1 MADTATII
9 RIPSTETTVTLPD
22 ASSVTVT
29 EYVDSVTI
37 TNVAQ
42 RGLTGPAG
50 ATGPE
55 GPQGPQGLQGPQGV
69 KGDAGDTGPQGPQGV
84 PGADGADGA
93 QGPQGIQGPQGPQGI
108 QGPQGVPG
116 ADGSTDALTLQGQN
130 GAYYLDRDHH
140 SGPSGTK
147 STPVD
152 ADQVGLMDS
161 AASNILKKLSW
172 ANIKATLKTYFDTV
186 YQAVLVSGT
195 NIKTINGTTIL
206 GSGDLTVSGGGGGSW
221 GSITGTLSDQT
232 DLQSALDAKVA
243 KAGDTMTGGLDVTAA
258 SDSQVAGSFSTTAN
272 STASGNALQAKMY
285 DGSLGFS
292 VGPDGKVTIGRPYDY
307 ANLKHTNSHTIQ
319 YVYNGSYATSGF
331 LLQDLGTGSGVRFHA
346 TTWGLFV
353 SRPDGS
359 PAGLQLGSRVNP
371 ADGSQFNAAYGQ
383 WYLTSGGFTINR
395 AGGWTGISQTEI
407 ESSARPQLGLLYN
420 SVNRMDAQV
429 GATGSCT
436 FSLTGTNPEFT
447 FSQAVNVPDEAYS
460 NTNWDGSLEV
470 PTKNAIRDAVKG
482 LDRNIQEALSTNG
495 VSMISPGSST
505 AFNVIGMPAPT
516 AVGTV
521 SHPALASTNFRT
533 QLRRG
538 IVTSAATANSVSE
551 LRSSVTQCWRGNA
564 AGMGGFCKTDRF
576 AVSSSTANQQVAVG
590 LFATTSAISTTQVPS
605 ALTNCVF
612 AGWDAADTNLQ
623 IMSNDGSGTCTKVDL
638 GSNFPANNT
647 TAVYEVT
654 FYAAPNDT
662 QISYRVVRLDTG
674 NVATGTITTDLPTNT
689 TFLAWHAYANNG
701 GTAAAVVLELIKM
714 YLSTEV

>member
-1 MADTATII
+1 MSDTVSVVKVPGVI
-9 RIPSTETTVTLPD
+9 TTVTTPEGEI
-22 ASSVTVT
+22 VTT
-29 EYVDSVTI
+29 
-37 TNVAQ
+37 VAGGQ
-42 RGLTGPAG
+42 RGLTGADG
-50 ATGPE
+50 A
-55 GPQGPQGLQGPQGV
+55 Q
-69 KGDAGDTGPQGPQGV
+69 GPQGPQGV
-84 PGADGADGA
+84 PG
-93 QGPQGIQGPQGPQGI
+93 
-108 QGPQGVPG
+108 V
-116 ADGSTDALTLQGQN
+116 DGSTDALTLQGQN
-130 GAYYLDRDHH
+130 GAYYKDRDNHT
-140 SGPSGTK
+140 GPSASK
-147 STPVD
+147 ATPVD
-152 ADQVGLMDS
+152 ADNAVLLDS
-161 AASNILKKLSW
+161 AASGIAKKLSW
-172 ANIKATLKTYFDTV
+172 ANIKATLKTYFDTL
-186 YQAVLVSGT
+186 YQAVLVSGN
-195 NIKTINGTTIL
+195 NIKTINGSSVL
-206 GSGDLTVSGGGGGSW
+206 GSGNLTVSGGGGAW
-221 GSITGTLSDQT
+221 GGITGTLSDQT
-232 DLQSALDAKVA
+232 DLQSALNAKVS

-292 VGPDGKVTIGRPYDY
+292 VGPDGKVTIGRSYDY
-307 ANLKHTNSHTIQ
+307 ANLKHTNSHDVR
-319 YVYNGSYATSGF
+319 YVFNGNYATSGL
-331 LLQDLGTGSGVRFHA
+331 LLQDLNTGYGVRFHA
-346 TTWGLFV
+346 TSQGLFLAK
-353 SRPDGS
+353 PDGS
-359 PAGLQLGSRVNP
+359 PTGLQLGSRVNP
-371 ADGSQFNAAYGQ
+371 SDDSQFNAAFGQ
-383 WYLTSGGFTINR
+383 WYLTSGAFTINR
-395 AGGWTGISQTEI
+395 AAGWTGISQTEI

-436 FSLTGTNPEFT
+436 FSLTGTSPEFT

-460 NTNWDGSLEV
+460 NANWDGSLEV

-482 LDRNIQEALSTNG
+482 LDRSIQEALSTNG
-495 VSMISPGSST
+495 VAMISPGSST
-505 AFNVIGMPAPT
+505 AFNVVGMPAPT

-551 LRSSVTQCWRGNA
+551 LRSSVTQCWRGNS